1 MLTDD
6 ARKPERKPNARFNP
20 TLREH
25 LQQPTLERRLHD
37 SLPQQ
42 EGYSREKDSLQS
54 SHTMLSRVYR
64 RGKVHV
70 FLHIF
75 QSFKFNKSIFR
86 FCLYTIWHAV
96 CWFSLLLRGFC
107 YLKQNIYFNCE
118 QQYWNTS
125 KWIYYYFILH
135 SSVKTHNKLL
145 LRL

>member
-20 TLREH
+20 ALREH

-64 RGKVHV
+64 RGKVIY
-70 FLHIF
+70 FSLNYF
-75 QSFKFNKSIFR
+75 SILFVCCMCFT
-86 FCLYTIWHAV
+86 FCLLIFVTSTLFLLPTTKHLFQLITTI
-96 CWFSLLLRGFC
+96 
-107 YLKQNIYFNCE
+107 LKYKYIV
-118 QQYWNTS
+118 
-125 KWIYYYFILH
+125 
-135 SSVKTHNKLL
+135 SSVKTHIKFL
-145 LRL
+145 LRC